1 MKFEISVEVRRYAD
15 ANEVVEIAAGHRREE
30 IR

>member
-15 ANEVVEIAAGHRREE
+15 AKELVDRREE